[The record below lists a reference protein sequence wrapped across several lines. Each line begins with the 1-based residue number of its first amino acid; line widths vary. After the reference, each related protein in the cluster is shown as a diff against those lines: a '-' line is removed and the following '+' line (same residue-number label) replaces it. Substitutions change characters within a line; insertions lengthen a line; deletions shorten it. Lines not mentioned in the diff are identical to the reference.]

1 MSKLF
6 TCEEVAER
14 YGVQIIT
21 VWDWIRKK
29 KLPAIK
35 IGKSYRIRED
45 DLLKYEEASR
55 TVKTEQDKKQR
66 KYTYIGVINP
76 MKWQVK
82 SFINGK
88 PIEEYSEKEVDDFF
102 KKAWNK
108 AFRAIGYEPF
118 IDKEELEKCSKV
130 TCQV

>member
-55 TVKTEQDKKQR
+55 TVKTE
-66 KYTYIGVINP
+66 
-76 MKWQVK
+76 
-82 SFINGK
+82 
-88 PIEEYSEKEVDDFF
+88 
-102 KKAWNK
+102 
-108 AFRAIGYEPF
+108 
-118 IDKEELEKCSKV
+118 
-130 TCQV
+130 

>member
-102 KKAWNK
+102 KKAWDK

-118 IDKEELEKCSKV
+118 IDKQELEKCSKI

>member
-1 MSKLF
+1 
-6 TCEEVAER
+6 
-14 YGVQIIT
+14 
-21 VWDWIRKK
+21 
-29 KLPAIK
+29 
-35 IGKSYRIRED
+35 
-45 DLLKYEEASR
+45 
-55 TVKTEQDKKQR
+55 
-66 KYTYIGVINP
+66 

-130 TCQV
+130 TC